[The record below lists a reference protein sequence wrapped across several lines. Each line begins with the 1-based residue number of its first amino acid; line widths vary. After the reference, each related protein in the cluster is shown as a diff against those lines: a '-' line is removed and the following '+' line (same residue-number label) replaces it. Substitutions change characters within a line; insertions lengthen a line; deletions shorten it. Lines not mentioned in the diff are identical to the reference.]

1 MNMIEVH
8 NVTKKYGNKTAVDD
22 LTFSVPE
29 GEILGFL
36 GPNGA
41 GKTTTMRI
49 ITGFLPPTSGE
60 VRVDGLDVLEEPL
73 EVKSRIGYLPEDA
86 PLYREMTVA
95 GFLAFMA
102 EMKGLN
108 STTISREVDRVV
120 EQLEL
125 GPVYRRLVGNC
136 SLGYRHRIGLAQAL
150 LGDPP
155 LLVLDEPTSGLDP
168 RQRIEIRDLI
178 RSLAGERTVILSS
191 HVLPEVQQTC
201 QRVVIINEGRL
212 VAEDTPSG
220 LATRLQGHTRLR
232 LEIRGPRGEVAGS
245 LRAIHGVDEVS
256 VEEGDTLTTNYSLEV
271 SPERDVRE
279 EIFLTM
285 ARQGYPI
292 LEMTTE
298 GVSLEDVF
306 LKLTTEDPARTA
318 GEEEEAESH
327 EEDLVS
333 GQA

>member
-1 MNMIEVH
+1 MIEVQ
-8 NVTKKYGNKTAVDD
+8 NVSKKYGETNAVNQ
-22 LTFSVPE
+22 LSFSVPR

-49 ITGFLPPTSGE
+49 ITGFIPPTSGS
-60 VRVDGLDVLEEPL
+60 VRVDGLDVLEDPL
-73 EVKSRIGYLPEDA
+73 ETKSRIGYLPENS
-86 PLYREMTVA
+86 PLYPEMTVA
-95 GFLAFMA
+95 HFLSFMA
-102 EMKGLN
+102 EMKDLN
-108 STTISREVDRVV
+108 PKTISREIDRVV

-125 GPVYRRLVGNC
+125 GPVYNRLTGNC

-155 LLVLDEPTSGLDP
+155 VLILDEPTSGLDP

-201 QRVVIINEGRL
+201 ERVVIINKGEL

-220 LATRLQGHTRLR
+220 LASRMQGHTGLR
-232 LEIRGPRGEVAGS
+232 LEARGSSDVISGLLAEIPG
-245 LRAIHGVDEVS
+245 IDS
-256 VEEGDTLTTNYSLEV
+256 VTLDSEKQSSAVFSLEV
-271 SPERDVRE
+271 SPDRDVRE
-279 EIFLTM
+279 DIFNAM
-285 ARQGYPI
+285 AAASCPI
-292 LEMTTE
+292 LEFTSE

-306 LKLTTEDPARTA
+306 LQLTTEDPAKVPER
-318 GEEEEAESH
+318 EEEDADE
-327 EEDLVS
+327 
-333 GQA
+333 